1 VIRRPRVE
9 LLPPTARRIFLWILA
24 CESAP
29 TSDDEG
35 FSRPPNTSRRPG
47 SSCDVPRLDIRPPH
61 WLCLAAA
68 RDPRNRGIIVG
79 IYGAVCG
86 CVYRQSGSGYCSVGA
101 RVCKL
106 RYCSVFKSLVNTY
119 MRMKE
124 RQRET
129 KAREERAPQNSEK
142 GNSSLERTGLYS
154 VSLEI
159 SILLIW
165 SLCALSVPQTDCT
178 PSINVSHIKTSAN
191 TPCKFL
197 ANKISPLHQCLSHAN
212 TKQ

>member
-1 VIRRPRVE
+1 
-9 LLPPTARRIFLWILA
+9 
-24 CESAP
+24 
-29 TSDDEG
+29 
-35 FSRPPNTSRRPG
+35 
-47 SSCDVPRLDIRPPH
+47 
-61 WLCLAAA
+61 
-68 RDPRNRGIIVG
+68 
-79 IYGAVCG
+79 
-86 CVYRQSGSGYCSVGA
+86 
-101 RVCKL
+101 
-106 RYCSVFKSLVNTY
+106 
-119 MRMKE
+119 MKE

-129 KAREERAPQNSEK
+129 KAREERAPQNNEK
-142 GNSSLERTGLYS
+142 GNNSLERTGLYS
-154 VSLEI
+154 VSLAI